1 MLTHRIVND
10 TTVEGFDQGRL
21 FLRRQCDS
29 RDAALRFSGH
39 MVNCGSTWADRRTV
53 DRGEPDRRQVQ
64 R

>member
-1 MLTHRIVND
+1 
-10 TTVEGFDQGRL
+10 
-21 FLRRQCDS
+21 
-29 RDAALRFSGH
+29 